1 MWGLAALR
9 PAPWSCIP
17 DASPPPAEPRHPSR
31 TLGGLPRLLQE
42 VHALA
47 AGADFRR
54 HDQRLPGQAAT
65 VRAAAVRVS
74 PGMAQGPSC
83 STHPRDG
90 LGQGSLIFILVLIW
104 CPWEPTLAATG
115 AAGLSGRACEA
126 GECMGLASRA
136 VLRSKEGDWGQ
147 DAWVLSRLSM
157 VGLGAEGWGMD
168 PFLHPGALQL
178 VPARYVPVPQC

>member
-1 MWGLAALR
+1 M
-9 PAPWSCIP
+9 
-17 DASPPPAEPRHPSR
+17 
-31 TLGGLPRLLQE
+31 
-42 VHALA
+42 
-47 AGADFRR
+47 
-54 HDQRLPGQAAT
+54 
-65 VRAAAVRVS
+65 RVS

-104 CPWEPTLAATG
+104 CLWEPTLAATG